1 MNKTLK
7 NTIFLLLSTLA
18 GIAMM
23 MWIYRGF
30 NFSVLSQFFS
40 YPRHYVW
47 IALVLVA
54 GISAN
59 VLRAYRWK
67 MLLHAAH
74 IHISKRRAIE
84 LIFIAYLINSVTPRL
99 GELARSLLVKRGN
112 ADISTR
118 ALGTVVIEKVAD
130 VAFLILVIGL
140 AVSLR
145 WTKTMAL
152 VHSFSDRLTLALPG
166 YLFYVVVGC
175 AVCLLIGLSFPLWK
189 YLRSFVSN
197 LWQGVTAITHLE
209 SPLAFATLCTGIWL
223 CNFLQL
229 FLLIPCFDG
238 MAQVSLADMLHVFA
252 ALSVGV
258 LLPTPAG
265 AGPWHYAIVKT
276 LTSIYAVERTT
287 AQSFALISHGVKT
300 LLVMLL
306 GLLGYASYY
315 RSVWKSAHRHR
326 TLHTPH

>member
-1 MNKTLK
+1 MSKTLK
-7 NTIFLLLSTLA
+7 NAIFLLLSTLV
-18 GIAMM
+18 GVAMM

-30 NFSVLSQFFS
+30 NFAVLSQFFS
-40 YPRHYVW
+40 YPRHYMWVV
-47 IALVLVA
+47 LVLLA
-54 GISAN
+54 GIIAN

-67 MLLHAAH
+67 MLLHSAH

-84 LIFIAYLINSVTPRL
+84 LIFIAYLVNSVTPRL

-130 VAFLILVIGL
+130 LCFLILIIGL

-152 VHSFSDRLTLALPG
+152 VHTFTDRLTLALPN
-166 YLFYVVVGC
+166 YLFYVIAGC

-189 YLRSFVSN
+189 YLRHFVSN
-197 LWQGVTAITHLE
+197 LWQGVAAIAHLE
-209 SPLAFATLCTGIWL
+209 SPLGFFTLCIGIWG

-229 FLLIPCFDG
+229 FLLVPCFDG
-238 MAQVSLADMLHVFA
+238 MTHVSLADMLHVFTV
-252 ALSVGV
+252 LSVGV

-265 AGPWHYAIVKT
+265 AGPWHYAVVKT
-276 LTSIYAVERTT
+276 LTSIYAVARPT
-287 AQSFALISHGVKT
+287 AQSFALISHGLKT

-306 GLLGYASYY
+306 GVLGYASYY

-326 TLHTPH
+326 MSQNMK